1 MSVELIL
8 RMNTLREEAK
18 DGFSKPIG
26 GLEGYH
32 AGSQAPTQPDI
43 VSKCTL

>member
-18 DGFSKPIG
+18 NGILETDR

-32 AGSQAPTQPDI
+32 GDP
-43 VSKCTL
+43 